1 MFNRGPTVN
10 AILDDLIR
18 DYQVNK
24 RKSLDSLRHHLKPLR
39 VAIGTQAAH
48 HVRSNTIKVYV
59 LGRQYLGTTANAT
72 INRELSALKRAYA
85 LAEITTGP
93 KITLLQER
101 NVRQGVFTREEVERV
116 CKELPTHLARL
127 TQFAYLTGRRK
138 GEITQIQW
146 SDVDIENRVVRIQ
159 QSTTKNGQPD
169 TIPLTPEVYASLYN
183 CDRDFPVGW
192 PYVFSYRG
200 KPIGDFNR
208 TWHRACAK
216 AGVPGKLFHD
226 LRRTVMT
233 DLISAGVPLK
243 VAMSVTGHKTDS
255 TARRYHIVNLD
266 QTIDAHKALAAY
278 RAKPYEEKDDE

>member
-24 RKSLDSLRHHLKPLR
+24 RKSLDSLQHHLKPLR
-39 VAIGTQAAH
+39 IALGTQAAH

-59 LGRQYLGTTANAT
+59 LGRQYLGTAANAT

-101 NVRQGVFTREEVERV
+101 NVRQGVFTRGEVERV
-116 CKELPTHLARL
+116 CEHLPRHLAYL

-138 GEITQIQW
+138 GEITDIQW
-146 SDVDIENRVVRIQ
+146 WDIDTENQVIRIRQ
-159 QSTTKNGQPD
+159 ATTKNGLPD
-169 TIPLTPEVYASLYN
+169 TIPLTQEIYKVIYEAEGLVEPESILHRI
-183 CDRDFPVGW
+183 C

-208 TWHRACAK
+208 TWHRACTK

-266 QTIDAHKALAAY
+266 QTIDAHKALATY
-278 RAKPYEEKDDE
+278 RGKP